1 MPRAAVPGRPDT
13 IHDLIY
19 PSHGYRDELRRQG
32 IKPHDHARDNR
43 RYIKEL
49 QAKIAER
56 KLAIAEAAKAGAA
69 TPRRRLTRSAS
80 CVMPGTRSPVPRSGS
95 ASARSP
101 APAAKKNFYA
111 GKPHQPTQ
119 QVTRTGKTAAWVE
132 PPLLVDDPSWQ
143 SPARRAPLPAR
154 GGRENQATQA
164 SPATDFVAKNIA
176 AAAAC
181 RPRNVR
187 SAPPTGRALTPRAAP
202 LGKLPSY
209 LIDRKLEIARIQAEE
224 AANALPPGVPP
235 NHRILPKVFK
245 ASHAHTTACAGAPP
259 HTTVPSIASQSVATS
274 QEDCVRVLE
283 QIRASRVEVEKE
295 LDCFPFVIDTP
306 TQKARH
312 SQLLKELKQLE
323 TAEEAFSRKRV
334 VVADD
339 FTCP

>member
-235 NHRILPKVFK
+235 NHRILPK
-245 ASHAHTTACAGAPP
+245 
-259 HTTVPSIASQSVATS
+259 
-274 QEDCVRVLE
+274 EDCVRVLE